1 MTLRACAPV
10 AWLAWFLIEPLPNA
24 NNTAGPNAIAVR
36 RVWLVLKALPHVVPE
51 TSFEE
56 SFLGQGL
63 LELSHV
69 EHLPQRVPI
78 VLTAL
83 LIAAAAVGLGDL
95 VLRGLRLE
103 CSLDLSLGERV
114 ALGYGVGAGLLGVL
128 TLVVGRLGWLD
139 TWLVRGGLGLLAA
152 AGLFRSGLW
161 RAPRPKIDRT
171 WILKALIICPFVVV
185 MLLASMLPAIDF
197 DVLEYHLQGPK
208 EYHQAGRI

>member
-36 RVWLVLKALPHVVPE
+36 RAWLVLKALPHVVPE

-69 EHLPQRVPI
+69 EYLPQRAPI
-78 VLTAL
+78 VLSAL

-95 VLRGLRLE
+95 VLRRLRLE
-103 CSLDLSLGERV
+103 RMLGLGLGEGV

-128 TLVVGRLGWLD
+128 TLISGRLGWLD
-139 TWLVRGGLGLLAA
+139 SWLVRGALAVMA
-152 AGLFRSGLW
+152 STGLFRSGLL
-161 RAPRPKIDRT
+161 RAPRPRIDR
-171 WILKALIICPFVVV
+171 
-185 MLLASMLPAIDF
+185 
-197 DVLEYHLQGPK
+197 G
-208 EYHQAGRI
+208 